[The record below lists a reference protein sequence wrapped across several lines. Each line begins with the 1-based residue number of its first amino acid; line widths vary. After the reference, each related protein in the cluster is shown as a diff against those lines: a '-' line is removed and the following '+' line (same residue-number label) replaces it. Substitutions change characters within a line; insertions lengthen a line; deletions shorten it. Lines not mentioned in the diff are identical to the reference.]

1 MANVAPP
8 KPAPK
13 PGRVI
18 VYRALYDYTAREAML
33 SAEYIDYPL
42 HDAAKRGKE
51 QFVTECLNNAKSD
64 FLFSYVQESKVF
76 KRRRMNANLGR
87 DQNVIGST
95 VSAAL
100 QLWRGKHGWVKK
112 REKSA
117 VRLWKEVAKP
127 FRGKSANSLD
137 KSGSTALH
145 WASYAGHASIVRILV
160 AVPNMCI
167 SAQNK
172 LGDTALHAAAWKGH
186 AECVRILLESG
197 ANTSIRN
204 NERKRPIDIAADAE
218 CRTLIHLA
226 MSGIS
231 QLHSTD
237 NEYLSESDTEP
248 SDS

>member
-13 PGRVI
+13 PGQVV
-18 VYRALYDYTAREAML
+18 VYRALYDYTAREAREMSFNEGDLLYVSDSGRDSDWLTARCGGQTVL

-42 HDAAKRGKE
+42 HDAAKRGNE
-51 QFVTECLNNAKSD
+51 QLVTECLNNA
-64 FLFSYVQESKVF
+64 
-76 KRRRMNANLGR
+76 
-87 DQNVIGST
+87 
-95 VSAAL
+95 
-100 QLWRGKHGWVKK
+100 
-112 REKSA
+112 
-117 VRLWKEVAKP
+117 VRLFFIV
-127 FRGKSANSLD
+127 ANSLD

-145 WASYAGHASIVRILV
+145 WASYAGHTSIIRILV

-186 AECVRILLESG
+186 AECVRILLERG

-226 MSGIS
+226 MSSIS
-231 QLHSTD
+231 QLHSVD
-237 NEYLSESDTEP
+237 HEYLSESDAEP
-248 SDS
+248 

>member
-1 MANVAPP
+1 MSFNE
-8 KPAPK
+8 
-13 PGRVI
+13 GDL
-18 VYRALYDYTAREAML
+18 LYVSDSGHDSDWLTARCGGQTGLIPRAYVL

-42 HDAAKRGKE
+42 HDAAKRGNE

-127 FRGKSANSLD
+127 FRRKSVSSQGACSF
-137 KSGSTALH
+137 
-145 WASYAGHASIVRILV
+145 
-160 AVPNMCI
+160 
-167 SAQNK
+167 QNK